1 MSAPS
6 RTIALAWSGCAK
18 AGSELVCRCAKQ
30 RSEPSNDMRGFKA
43 DKLNLMRLEMI
54 DSIAVLVP
62 YRRA

>member
-1 MSAPS
+1 
-6 RTIALAWSGCAK
+6 
-18 AGSELVCRCAKQ
+18 
-30 RSEPSNDMRGFKA
+30 MRGFKA